1 MDAVRTIGECDAFQV
16 QRAGLRVGRRGSGGR
31 SNRQSP
37 PCSRLLSRICAATIS
52 SGRFPVSSTR
62 CRCATG
68 VGEGMSRNPG
78 DEAAGARRLLAR
90 LAEEGSELR
99 QVRVGY
105 LLAIRS
111 AASGQGP
118 RVPKRLVEFCLRQ
131 DWLEQSGG
139 DLVLSQA
146 GRARLRRSQTE
157 GDPIRGQHQLRA
169 VTLKE
174 IDGTRQP
181 MLVNEAE
188 SPLGW
193 LKSRK
198 SRSREKP

>member
-1 MDAVRTIGECDAFQV
+1 
-16 QRAGLRVGRRGSGGR
+16 
-31 SNRQSP
+31 
-37 PCSRLLSRICAATIS
+37 
-52 SGRFPVSSTR
+52 
-62 CRCATG
+62 
-68 VGEGMSRNPG
+68 
-78 DEAAGARRLLAR
+78 
-90 LAEEGSELR
+90 LAEEGSALR

-146 GRARLRRSQTE
+146 GCARLRRSQTE

-169 VTLKE
+169 QGGRCLSTKLRARSA
-174 IDGTRQP
+174 GSR
-181 MLVNEAE
+181 AE
-188 SPLGW
+188 RAGAGG
-193 LKSRK
+193 R
-198 SRSREKP
+198 

>member
-1 MDAVRTIGECDAFQV
+1 MRCEPSGNVMRIKFS
-16 QRAGLRVGRRGSGGR
+16 GLGSGLGRRGSGGR

-62 CRCATG
+62 CRCARD

-90 LAEEGSELR
+90 LAEEGSALR
-99 QVRVGY
+99 QVRGGY
-105 LLAIRS
+105 LLAIGS

-118 RVPKRLVEFCLRQ
+118 RVPKQLVEFCLRQ

-157 GDPIRGQHQLRA
+157 GDPISRAASAKGGDAQGDRRHKAADAGQ
-169 VTLKE
+169 
-174 IDGTRQP
+174 
-181 MLVNEAE
+181 
-188 SPLGW
+188 
-193 LKSRK
+193 
-198 SRSREKP
+198 RS

>member
-1 MDAVRTIGECDAFQV
+1 
-16 QRAGLRVGRRGSGGR
+16 
-31 SNRQSP
+31 
-37 PCSRLLSRICAATIS
+37 
-52 SGRFPVSSTR
+52 
-62 CRCATG
+62 
-68 VGEGMSRNPG
+68 MSRNPG

-90 LAEEGSELR
+90 LAEAGSALR
-99 QVRVGY
+99 QVKGGY

-111 AASGQGP
+111 AAASGQGP

-157 GDPIRGQHQLRA
+157 GDPFREQHQLRA
-169 VTLKE
+169 VTIKE
-174 IDGTRQP
+174 IDGTRRP

-188 SPLGW
+188 SPMAG
-193 LKSRK
+193 SRAE
-198 SRSREKP
+198 RAGAGGR